1 MSAHQGKRSRKSGAI
16 GSVLKIGVT
25 LAAVALLLRQ
35 VDERTMAAA
44 LASSRPAPVLA
55 AVLVYLVGQ
64 SITAWR
70 WQIIARAVG
79 FGESL
84 GRVVAW
90 YYIGMFFNLF
100 GPSTLGG
107 DVVRSLYLGAPSGKR
122 ALALNTV
129 IFDRLS
135 GLTMLVV
142 VAIAAFAAFGTFGL
156 PLPLV
161 WLTVAVGAGLIA
173 GWWIVPSVVKRVLP
187 QSNRFRKLVELDLR
201 PFWNDGSLLLAT
213 SAVSLYFH
221 VVQIGAALLVG
232 QAVGLEAPWQ
242 YYFIFHPL
250 VSIFSALPISLAGL
264 GIREVG
270 YVWFLS
276 IGGTVTQE
284 HAAAFAVLWFAVLLI
299 SSLAGGLVFLAE
311 GAEVPALRGARAAEP
326 EPER

>member
-1 MSAHQGKRSRKSGAI
+1 MSAQKGRSTGKSGTL

-25 LAAVALLLRQ
+25 VAAVALLLRQ
-35 VDERTMAAA
+35 VDERTMAEA
-44 LASSRPAPVLA
+44 LASSRPGPVLA
-55 AVLVYLVGQ
+55 AVLLYLVGQ

-70 WQIIARAVG
+70 WQLIARAVG
-79 FGESL
+79 FRETL

-100 GPSTLGG
+100 GPSTVGG
-107 DVVRSLYLGAPSGKR
+107 DVVRSLYLGAPTSKR

-135 GLTMLVV
+135 GLTMLVI
-142 VAIAAFAAFGTFGL
+142 VAIVAFAAFGTFGL
-156 PLPLV
+156 PMPLV
-161 WLTVAVGAGLIA
+161 WLTVAVGAGLA
-173 GWWIVPSVVKRVLP
+173 GGWWIVPAVVKRVLP
-187 QSNRFRKLVELDLR
+187 ESNRFRKLVELDLR
-201 PFWNDGSLLLAT
+201 PFWDDVSLLLAT
-213 SAVSLYFH
+213 SAVSLFFH
-221 VVQIGAALLVG
+221 VVQIGAAFLVG
-232 QAVGLEAPWQ
+232 QAVGLEVPWQ

-276 IGGTVTQE
+276 TGAGVTEE
-284 HAAAFAVLWFAVLLI
+284 HAAAFAVLWFAVLLA

-311 GAEVPALRGARAAEP
+311 GAEVPALRSTRTAQP
-326 EPER
+326 EP